1 MFYKHQKSKIFILT
15 VLFMSLTLIFTAA
28 PTGYFSVYA
37 KVKESDVENI
47 EQQIADVDEKIS
59 QLERKI
65 SDTVSDI
72 ESEIKT
78 KEYLDK
84 ELTLVGQSIDYTV
97 SLVNTY
103 TEKIAVKEQEI
114 AAKEK
119 EIEDKYKE
127 FENWIKMTYENGDV
141 SYLEMIF
148 NTDTDSF
155 GEFLSSMETVANIM
169 EYQNTMMK
177 KLEADLASLR
187 QDKESLEVYKANGET
202 TKNQL
207 LEKQKQYNDLAS
219 KAANYISSLKSERS
233 QLEAQKKEAERQQE
247 ILNQE
252 LVELLEKIAQQN
264 AVYIGGTYMWPA
276 ETDYTRIS
284 SGYGYRGK
292 EFHLGIDIPADYG
305 TNVYAS
311 NGGKVIKALYHYSYG
326 NYILID
332 HGGGQATLYAHNS
345 KLLVSEGDV
354 VKKGDVIAKVGST
367 GYSTGNHVHFEVRIN
382 GVTTN
387 PLDYVSVP

>member
-15 VLFMSLTLIFTAA
+15 ALFMSLTLIFTAA